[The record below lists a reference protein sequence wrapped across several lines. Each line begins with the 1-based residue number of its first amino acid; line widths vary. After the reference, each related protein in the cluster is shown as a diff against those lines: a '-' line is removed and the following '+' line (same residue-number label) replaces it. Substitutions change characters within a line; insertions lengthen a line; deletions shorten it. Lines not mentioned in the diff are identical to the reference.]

1 MATDWAAWHE
11 AYDDPS
17 SARAA
22 RLGVVQDAIR
32 DLLDSWPPGECR
44 VLSLC
49 AGTGRDLLGV
59 LARHPAKHQVRGRL
73 IELDSDLAA
82 TAREGAAAAGL
93 ERLEVVAADAG
104 STDSYFGALPADL
117 VLACGVFGNIS
128 DTDVEATVR
137 AMRSLC
143 AEGGTVI
150 WTRHRRHPDLTPA
163 IRRWFAE
170 AGFIEQAFTSPGIDA
185 FAVGVQRLTE
195 PPLPLAAPQQLFTFV
210 R

>member
-22 RLGVVQDAIR
+22 RLRVVQGYVR
-32 DLLDSWPPGECR
+32 DVLDSRLVLECR

-49 AGTGRDLLGV
+49 AGTGLDLLGV
-59 LARHPAKHQVRGRL
+59 LASHPAKSLVRGRL
-73 IELDSDLAA
+73 VELDSGLAA
-82 TAREGAAAAGL
+82 TAREGAKAAGL
-93 ERLEVVAADAG
+93 EHLEVVVADAG
-104 STDSYFGALPADL
+104 STDSYLGAVPADL

-128 DTDVEATVR
+128 DGDVEATVH
-137 AMRSLC
+137 AMRSVC
-143 AEGGTVI
+143 GDGGTVI
-150 WTRHRRHPDLTPA
+150 WTRHRRQPDLTPA

-170 AGFIEQAFTSPGIDA
+170 AGFVEQGFTTPGLDA
-185 FAVGVQRLTE
+185 FAVGVQRLAE
-195 PPLPLAAPQQLFTFV
+195 PPLAFAAGQQLFTFV